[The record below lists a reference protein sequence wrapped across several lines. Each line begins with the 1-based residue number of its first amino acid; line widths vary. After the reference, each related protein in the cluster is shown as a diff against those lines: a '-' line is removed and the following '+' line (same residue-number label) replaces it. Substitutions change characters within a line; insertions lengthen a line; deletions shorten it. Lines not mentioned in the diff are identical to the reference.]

1 VPRAGHPDPFTPA
14 AEPSEALAHLLS
26 PSRVSCSVG
35 RKFDLGGNAMT
46 EVRRCRS
53 AFVQTILGGGGVG
66 DVCAPK
72 AEPVGDDTPGFER
85 SHPKETC
92 V

>member
-1 VPRAGHPDPFTPA
+1 
-14 AEPSEALAHLLS
+14 
-26 PSRVSCSVG
+26 
-35 RKFDLGGNAMT
+35 MT

-53 AFVQTILGGGGVG
+53 AFVQTILAGGGIG
-66 DVCAPK
+66 DVCARE
-72 AEPVGDDTPGFER
+72 AETVGDDTARLER